1 VEVGLRQ
8 RVWEWLR
15 DTLQASGTTIFV
27 SLWFILPLLAL
38 FWRPAL
44 PVFEMP
50 EGPPRAVVYL
60 QNIPEDDL
68 YVDIVDEPT
77 VDPVQQVDEAP
88 AAPPPPPKDEPPPPE
103 PQPQTAAP
111 PPPAEPPPPDAL
123 VITDPAAA
131 PPEEPPEELP
141 EVPEDAVAA
150 LDDLLDDDDA
160 DSTQEAQLDEDPQSP
175 LAKAKK
181 RKAKKRKKQKSKK
194 ECQPDVPGVEALGDN
209 QFIVERAIIDY
220 YASHLM
226 EAARLAHVVWAKDK
240 EGETIGFKVVRITCG
255 SVLHEAG
262 FKNGDVILSVN
273 NKSVKTIPRALL
285 AYRDLRKKKK
295 LKVSIERK
303 NVGPMVLEYKLI

>member
-1 VEVGLRQ
+1 MRQ
-8 RVWEWLR
+8 RVWEWVR

-27 SLWFILPLLAL
+27 TLWFVLPMLGLQC
-38 FWRPAL
+38 RPTI
-44 PVFEMP
+44 PTFSMP

-68 YVDIVDEPT
+68 YVDIVDEPK
-77 VDPVQQVDEAP
+77 VDPVQQVEEAP
-88 AAPPPPPKDEPPPPE
+88 AAPPPPPKEEPPPPE
-103 PQPQTAAP
+103 PQPQSAAP
-111 PPPAEPPPPDAL
+111 PPPDEPPPADAL

-131 PPEEPPEELP
+131 PPEAPPEELP
-141 EVPEDAVAA
+141 EVPEEAVAA

-160 DSTQEAQLDEDPQSP
+160 DATQEAQLDEDPQSP

-240 EGETIGFKVVRITCG
+240 DGETIGFKVVRITCG

>member
-1 VEVGLRQ
+1 MRQ
-8 RVWEWLR
+8 RLYERAR

-27 SLWFILPLLAL
+27 SLWFILPLAAL
-38 FWRPAL
+38 WWRPTL
-44 PVFEMP
+44 PAFELP

-60 QNIPEDDL
+60 QNIPDDDL
-68 YVDIVDEPT
+68 YVDMVDEPE
-77 VDPVQQVDEAP
+77 VDAVHQVEEAP
-88 AAPPPPPKDEPPPPE
+88 AAAPRPPAEAPPPAPEPPADAPQEPPPE
-103 PQPQTAAP
+103 
-111 PPPAEPPPPDAL
+111 PPPDAL
-123 VITDPAAA
+123 VITDPAQA
-131 PPEEPPEELP
+131 PPEEEPPEEIP

-150 LDDLLDDDDA
+150 LDDMLDEDDADAIQDAQLDDD
-160 DSTQEAQLDEDPQSP
+160 EASP

-181 RKAKKRKKQKSKK
+181 RKGKKKKKQKSKK

-240 EGETIGFKVVRITCG
+240 EGQTIGFKVVRITCG

-273 NKSVKTIPRALL
+273 NKSVKTIPRALM

-303 NVGPMVLEYKLI
+303 GVGPMVLEYKLI